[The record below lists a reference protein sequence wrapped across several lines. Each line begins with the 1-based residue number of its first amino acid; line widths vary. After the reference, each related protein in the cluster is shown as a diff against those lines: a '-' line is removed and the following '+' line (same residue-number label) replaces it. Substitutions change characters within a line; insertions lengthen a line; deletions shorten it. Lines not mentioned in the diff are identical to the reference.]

1 MKKRGWIALLCGLL
15 AVCPALAEQTDGVV
29 RVGEVTYDVQ
39 TVQNSLN
46 AGYQLYES
54 SGISLSAAQKQQLAD
69 SVLERFVGLGVLENQ
84 LRKEGQAEID
94 EQTRQALDEQA
105 RQAYEAAWQQ
115 MAEAIRS
122 GTPDA
127 TDEQISAFLTHMGY
141 TLDAYRQEAELT
153 LKNQRLIALYCGD
166 ISVTDQE
173 VQDYYEQQY
182 VSVYRARY
190 EDDIPLFEQEVL
202 LSDLK
207 AGKGSEIKAAIAD
220 GKTFLT
226 ICGGY
231 QMLGSY
237 YETYDG
243 QRCDFIGALDLYT
256 VGSKTRMIGNYKFK
270 CGEAAGGSVVVGF
283 ENHSGKT
290 HLGRGVEP
298 LGTVLAG
305 FGNNGEDGTEGAHY
319 KNVFGTYSHGPM
331 LPKNPEFCDMLLA
344 TALERRYGKAELAP
358 LDDTLELLAHDE
370 MCARVN

>member
-15 AVCPALAEQTDGVV
+15 AVCPALAEQTDEGV

-105 RQAYEAAWQQ
+105 RQTYEAAWQQ

-202 LSDLK
+202 LSGGQTYYIPEGYRRIKHIVMAQPDADAASAQIAAIYQALFDKFDLTAASCLFVDDFPPNIEAAENAGMQGIVFHDAGQLREELK
-207 AGKGSEIKAAIAD
+207 A
-220 GKTFLT
+220 
-226 ICGGY
+226 
-231 QMLGSY
+231 
-237 YETYDG
+237 
-243 QRCDFIGALDLYT
+243 
-256 VGSKTRMIGNYKFK
+256 
-270 CGEAAGGSVVVGF
+270 
-283 ENHSGKT
+283 
-290 HLGRGVEP
+290 RGI
-298 LGTVLAG
+298 L
-305 FGNNGEDGTEGAHY
+305 
-319 KNVFGTYSHGPM
+319 
-331 LPKNPEFCDMLLA
+331 
-344 TALERRYGKAELAP
+344 
-358 LDDTLELLAHDE
+358 
-370 MCARVN
+370 